1 MITAYVILVIAVVI
15 WKGYLAWKRGMRTY
29 RRDLEE
35 HDSLR
40 EYLLGNGASR
50 RESLRPFVN
59 HALEKGA
66 ETLECTM
73 ATVADTGSAGTVG
86 GTVHQGRHTQEDLQ
100 DQRLD
105 DGAGERGNHLPA
117 PLCL

>member
-59 HALEKGA
+59 HALERALKPLSA
-66 ETLECTM
+66 QWRLWLKKHTYQTCHQEKRKSPPP
-73 ATVADTGSAGTVG
+73 GSVLI
-86 GTVHQGRHTQEDLQ
+86 H
-100 DQRLD
+100 
-105 DGAGERGNHLPA
+105 
-117 PLCL
+117 